1 MQLGDYVAMAT
12 ALHAQ
17 LRWEQA
23 AIGQLPELPSSSR
36 VYRLVLRLEVLRR
49 LTAAVQAQDLA
60 QLRRLDGLVGKI
72 LAGV

>member
-1 MQLGDYVAMAT
+1 MAT

-36 VYRLVLRLEVLRR
+36 VYRLALRLEVLRR
-49 LTAAVQAQDLA
+49 LTAAVLSLINQRRYPPR
-60 QLRRLDGLVGKI
+60 LRPCLI
-72 LAGV
+72 IE

>member
-36 VYRLVLRLEVLRR
+36 VYRLALRLEVLRR
-49 LTAAVQAQDLA
+49 LTAAVQARDLA
-60 QLRRLDGLVGKI
+60 QLRHLDGIACKI
-72 LAGV
+72 LDG